1 MKKLKDY
8 YECLQK
14 IYPMAY
20 IYATVNNK
28 TYYLTDNTCE
38 CIRLYG
44 SCDVIKSELDLFDV
58 LGEIRQY
65 FLTVKTEED

>member
-8 YECLQK
+8 YESLQR

-20 IYATVNNK
+20 IYAIVDDI
-28 TYYLTDNTCE
+28 TYNLTDNNCA

-44 SCDVIKSELDLFDV
+44 NCEVIKEELDLLYV
-58 LGEIRQY
+58 LGEVRQY